1 MFIGLILIGVVI
13 YLIYKEKGFDF
24 INKSEDPIDKLKERY
39 VKGEITE
46 EEYIRMKDVLK

>member
-24 INKSEDPIDKLKERY
+24 INKSDDPVDKLKERY

>member
-24 INKSEDPIDKLKERY
+24 INKLEDPVDKLKERY

>member
-24 INKSEDPIDKLKERY
+24 INKSEDPVDKLKERY

>member
-1 MFIGLILIGVVI
+1 MFIGLIIIGIVI

-24 INKSEDPIDKLKERY
+24 INKPEDPLDKLKERY
-39 VKGEITE
+39 IKGEISE